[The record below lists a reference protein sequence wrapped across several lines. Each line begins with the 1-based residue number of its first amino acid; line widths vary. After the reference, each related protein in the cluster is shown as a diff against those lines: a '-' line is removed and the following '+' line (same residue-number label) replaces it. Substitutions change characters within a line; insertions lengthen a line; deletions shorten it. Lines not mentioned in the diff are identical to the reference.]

1 MPIYGRLCTNVVVV
15 LTIRIAGDEAPDD
28 DRSTT
33 RMVSKFMYWHQ
44 GAFVASRLNH

>member
-1 MPIYGRLCTNVVVV
+1 VPIYGRLCTNVVVV

-33 RMVSKFMYWHQ
+33 RMVSKFSIGIKEHLL
-44 GAFVASRLNH
+44 RLA